1 MLVSINGIK
10 LDVPPNTNPFGPDYK
25 YHKVVKSTQNA
36 YMVEVFSYGRFG
48 CHTYYKW
55 VGKRACKMDDNGDVF
70 VPVWLVE

>member
-10 LDVPPNTNPFGPDYK
+10 LDIPPNTNPFGPDYK

-48 CHTYYKW
+48 CRTYYK
-55 VGKRACKMDDNGDVF
+55 
-70 VPVWLVE
+70 